1 MEKNGKHIQE
11 NKATFKNNVF
21 TYNDYTFY
29 YYDHDS
35 PLNPAV
41 IAVYDAAIIDA
52 KDVQQAKLLIRRIR
66 SATTPHIYLKPVFLI
81 NYRGEFDNV
90 LTELTDGTLL
100 SFEQISEKVNDIK
113 SIKSNINQLDKSL
126 SKSFEAQVFKKVIDY
141 LYTRDERTLA
151 PIPDPNSFIG
161 FTYPV
166 ISVNF
171 EPFEEYMV
179 LDILDWALREDYV
192 WPDYF
197 DRIYLCNQCK
207 SAHVSMRETC
217 PSCQSSQL
225 KPEDLIH
232 HFSCGY
238 IGPISDFKNKID
250 GTLTCPK
257 CSKNLRHIGVDYDKP
272 SLINQCLDCNEVF
285 QDYNVKARCLHC
297 KNDVEVQYLLA
308 KDVNVFKLT
317 KKGRNAALVG
327 ISDGDIELENSVLNT
342 VNFKTFSTILHY
354 ERQRM
359 KTNPSLK
366 SCFAVIILD
375 NIHEIY
381 KNVGKNNEKELL
393 VDIAQI
399 LRDNITPA
407 DIIAYQNNTTIVVN
421 INDEEFAVAEDVIL
435 RALKKLKDLI
445 ANNFNNFE
453 LKTKHTIEA
462 VKIDKQFETQFRE
475 ITKQLSEQ

>member
-1 MEKNGKHIQE
+1 MGKITEYTVEKKT
-11 NKATFKNNVF
+11 TFKDNVF
-21 TYNDYTFY
+21 TYGDYTLF

-35 PLNPAV
+35 PLNAELM
-41 IAVYDAAIIDA
+41 AAHDGAIIDA
-52 KDVQQAKLLIRRIR
+52 RDVQQAKILIRRIR
-66 SATTPHIYLKPVFLI
+66 SSNNAEVFLKPVFLI
-81 NYRGEFDNV
+81 NYKEHFDNI

-100 SFEQISEKVNDIK
+100 SFEQISEKANDIK
-113 SIKSNINQLDKSL
+113 AIKTLISQLDKSE
-126 SKSFEAQVFKKVIDY
+126 SKTFEVQVFKKVIDY
-141 LYTRDERTLA
+141 LYTREARTLA

-166 ISVNF
+166 VSVNF
-171 EPFEEYMV
+171 EPFEEFMV
-179 LDILDWALREDYV
+179 LDILDWALTQDYI

-217 PSCQSSQL
+217 PTCQSSQL
-225 KPEDLIH
+225 KPEDLVH

-250 GTLTCPK
+250 GTLSCPK

-285 QDYNVKARCLHC
+285 QDYKVKARCLHC

-308 KDVNVFKLT
+308 KDINVYKLT
-317 KKGRNAALVG
+317 KKGRNAAIAG
-327 ISDGDIELENSVLNT
+327 ISEGDVELENSVLNT

-359 KTNPSLK
+359 KTNPVLK

-381 KNVGKNNEKELL
+381 KNVGKNNEKALL

-399 LRDNITPA
+399 MRDNITPA
-407 DIIAYQNNTTIVVN
+407 DIISFQNNTTICIN
-421 INDEEFAVAEDVIL
+421 INDEEYAMAEQVINKAVQ
-435 RALKKLKDLI
+435 KLKDLVS
-445 ANNFNNFE
+445 NNFENFE
-453 LKTKHTIEA
+453 LKAKYKVEG

-475 ITKQLSEQ
+475 ITKLLAEQ